1 MKETDASKGGKGERD
16 GLRSRIVKEP
26 KVSKTKKGDSDT
38 QNKAEKH
45 RLPPWSISERQYAG
59 LHIALLGAVL
69 CVTSYAQ
76 SLWAPKVQVLA
87 GLFVALVGLF
97 LHETRPF
104 RRRGYGDLMDQD
116 KTS

>member
-1 MKETDASKGGKGERD
+1 MSETDASNTGTGQKD
-16 GLRSRIVKEP
+16 GLRARNVKET
-26 KVSKTKKGDSDT
+26 KVSKTTKGDSDT
-38 QNKAEKH
+38 QNKAIKH
-45 RLPPWSISERQYAG
+45 RLPPWSMGERQYAG
-59 LHIALLGAVL
+59 LHITLLGAVL

-104 RRRGYGDLMDQD
+104 RRRGYGDLMEQNR
-116 KTS
+116 TS